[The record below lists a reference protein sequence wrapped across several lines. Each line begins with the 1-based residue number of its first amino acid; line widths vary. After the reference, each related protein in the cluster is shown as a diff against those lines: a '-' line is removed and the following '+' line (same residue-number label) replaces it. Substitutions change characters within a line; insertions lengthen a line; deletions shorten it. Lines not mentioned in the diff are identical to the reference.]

1 MLANDVIKYERWAEL
16 FGEGQWWWDVRRWQI
31 GENEVKVY
39 KTVSMGSVN
48 LIWRGNDYY
57 VQPIPQYEMDRNKNM
72 EQSGNY

>member
-1 MLANDVIKYERWAEL
+1 
-16 FGEGQWWWDVRRWQI
+16 
-31 GENEVKVY
+31 
-39 KTVSMGSVN
+39 MGSVN